1 MILMISIKT
10 LKEEYFI
17 DDNIEDKYLL
27 SNIKKAQDFIIKPLL
42 GITKTEELLSQINSG
57 VVSSENDVLIKT
69 YIQPVI
75 AYFVISEVVYST
87 AYKLKNEGISEGD
100 QYKFNELIKV
110 SSKYLRD
117 SQAYEQ
123 ILRDYIYREG
133 IILPILANEEVK
145 ASGYEIGIYLG

>member
-17 DDNIEDKYLL
+17 DNNIDDKYLL
-27 SNIKKAQDFIIKPLL
+27 SNINKAQDFIIKPLL
-42 GITKTEELLSQINSG
+42 GITKTEELLYQINSG
-57 VVSSENDVLIKT
+57 TVTTENDTLIKV

-87 AYKLKNEGISEGD
+87 AYKLKNEGVSEGD
-100 QYKFNELIKV
+100 QYKFNELVKV

-117 SQAYEQ
+117 SQTYEQ

-133 IILPILANEEVK
+133 IVLPILANEEVK
-145 ASGYEIGIYLG
+145 GSGYKTGIYLG